1 MSAIRQRSRSA
12 AAKIDCITFAKLGVV
27 VDGLAFFGSMPPGD
41 EPPAPR
47 GADLYADSFAFDGQ
61 LPVSCI
67 EQYVGDHPERL
78 VESFTDMIKP
88 RGCDW
93 MSRSRIKAIT
103 NHKGTIM
110 VQLEQAA

>member
-1 MSAIRQRSRSA
+1 MSAIKQWSDSA
-12 AAKIDCITFAKLGVV
+12 AASIDCITFSKFGLVM
-27 VDGLAFFGSMPPGD
+27 DGLAFFGSMPVGD

-47 GADLYADSFAFDGQ
+47 FADLYADSFAFDGQ

-78 VESFTDMIKP
+78 VEGFTDMIKP

-93 MSRSRIKAIT
+93 MSRSRVKAIT

-110 VQLEQAA
+110 VLLEQAA